1 VPHEQH
7 ESNVFLMDHAYTE
20 VADSSGRGP
29 RPPTPDECWKY
40 GMFYCNPAL
49 VRRARPTGEAPM
61 QVKHPIERF
70 PSDLF
75 RPYIQVHVILIRIAP
90 DDKSMRT
97 CPSGRYIRLV

>member
-1 VPHEQH
+1 
-7 ESNVFLMDHAYTE
+7 
-20 VADSSGRGP
+20 
-29 RPPTPDECWKY
+29 
-40 GMFYCNPAL
+40 
-49 VRRARPTGEAPM
+49 M